1 MSKTMKFKS
10 RGNLTTVRHG
20 ITRAAGIA
28 LTALAAA
35 SAQAGL
41 LIEMPQPLP
50 DAAPQGGAF
59 EKSSVQQIRRAR
71 KPMDLTSRLTANIT
85 QKGVPPLELPPV
97 RGQGIDVTLS
107 DALKQI
113 IPGGWKVFT
122 EDDLPED
129 MLVSWQG
136 NRNWP
141 MALNTVLMP
150 AGIKADIDWDAAEIT
165 LVGKQSAPKTSP
177 VAAPVVAQRPAA
189 PAVNVGAASPAS
201 YAQPVASPVATLA
214 QASPAPAAT
223 ATPSVPAPVLP
234 AAAPAPSPAAPVAA
248 APAAASTVSQPGATN
263 VTVIN
268 KIDEERIARIV
279 ADTLAK
285 RSQAGTDAVSPAQA
299 TQAAA
304 KQAAQAPAPAPA
316 ALAALAAPAAPATPA
331 APSVPATSPSTAT
344 PKATALAIAEA
355 PAPVKAP
362 AVKTWRLNRDM
373 FLRENI
379 RAWAEQEGWTLQW
392 DAVVGDRIVNYP
404 INADAS
410 LQGELV
416 GQGGVIDRVIA
427 KYVKADEPLGV
438 RFYRG
443 NKVVVVYL
451 YSATPAAFKTSPNQ

>member
-1 MSKTMKFKS
+1 MSKTMNTPF

-85 QKGVPPLELPPV
+85 QKGTPPIELPPV
-97 RGQGIDVTLS
+97 RGQGVDVTLS

-165 LVGKQSAPKTSP
+165 LVGKQPAPKAPP
-177 VAAPVVAQRPAA
+177 VTAPVVAQRPVSPPAAAVAGTPPA
-189 PAVNVGAASPAS
+189 PA
-201 YAQPVASPVATLA
+201 PVAPAPAAAVAPLPPSSVPA
-214 QASPAPAAT
+214 IAIASPAPTPLAA
-223 ATPSVPAPVLP
+223 AQA
-234 AAAPAPSPAAPVAA
+234 AAAPGVGAVATQPA
-248 APAAASTVSQPGATN
+248 ATN

-279 ADTLAK
+279 AESLAK
-285 RSQAGTDAVSPAQA
+285 RQQAPAAPASSALANQATSAQA
-299 TQAAA
+299 
-304 KQAAQAPAPAPA
+304 APAPAPA
-316 ALAALAAPAAPATPA
+316 PTSLSPSIAALKQPAA
-331 APSVPATSPSTAT
+331 
-344 PKATALAIAEA
+344 AEA
-355 PAPVKAP
+355 SVAVKPP

-392 DAVVGDRIVNYP
+392 DAVVGDRVVNYP